1 MLPQN
6 RSISLLLILALGALM
21 LTSGCQEL
29 GTLERELVN
38 KIKDFFPSKHPFAP
52 RDGITIR
59 SCSLYQTANQNSE
72 VLQKLPAETPVHLVD
87 KIGEWFRAT
96 TRDGREGYLDRK
108 VVGGEEII
116 AKTRELK
123 QSLEGIPTQ
132 AEGVVKSEANFRF
145 EPGKAPDVVEKLP
158 LGKKFEMYER
168 VVTLRSD
175 PAQSGTKAAGQLRP
189 SRPGTGAVTEDAL
202 DDSVK
207 KDVWYKVKINDD
219 GRVGYLYT
227 HNIRFTPPEEIAKMV
242 PWMRL
247 LAWRTVSI
255 TDDPDLGAKRNYV
268 AAYTPVG
275 KDPGC
280 DFISLY
286 FMNWSTKTKKYRD
299 DCVLRRVNGMLPIT
313 NFKYEGKPGFSIRH
327 LHPTKRDKLVLVNYV
342 FTGGRARK
350 VSEEEVP
357 APRVDGL
364 RVQPVP
370 APSTGEDQG
379 PPDETGQQ
387 TEE

>member
-6 RSISLLLILALGALM
+6 RSISLLLMLAIGAIM

-29 GTLERELVN
+29 GTLKREIVKKAKQLLD
-38 KIKDFFPSKHPFAP
+38 KKTHFDEK
-52 RDGITIR
+52 DGITVR
-59 SCSLYQTANQNSE
+59 ACPLYQTANQNSE
-72 VLQKLPAETPVHLVD
+72 ILQKLPAETPVHLVD
-87 KIGEWFRAT
+87 KIGDWYRART
-96 TRDGREGYLDRK
+96 QDGREGYLDRK
-108 VVGGEEII
+108 VVGGEELI
-116 AKTRELK
+116 AKIRDLK
-123 QSLEGIPTQ
+123 QSIEGLPSQ

-145 EPGKAPDVVEKLP
+145 EPGRKPDVIEKLP
-158 LGKKFEMYER
+158 LGKQFEMYER

-175 PAQSGTKAAGQLRP
+175 PAQSGTKAAGQQRA
-189 SRPGTGAVTEDAL
+189 SQPGTTAVAEDAL

-207 KDVWYKVKINDD
+207 KDVWYKVKIDD

-227 HNIRFTPPEEIAKMV
+227 HNIRFTPPEEMAKMV

-247 LAWRTVSI
+247 LAWRTVST

-268 AAYTPVG
+268 AAYAPAG

-280 DFISLY
+280 DFLSLY

-357 APRVDGL
+357 APRVDGI

-370 APSTGEDQG
+370 APSTVEDQG

-387 TEE
+387 PEE